1 MRKEGMAKG
10 YWVSVYREIIDEQKL
25 TAYAEAGGPAVI
37 ANGGRFLV
45 RGGRVI
51 PKDAGMAERTVI
63 VEFDSLDAAI
73 AAYESDAYQAALE
86 KLEGGVI
93 RDFRISEGVE

>member
-1 MRKEGMAKG
+1 MAKG

-37 ANGGRFLV
+37 ENGGRFLV

-73 AAYESDAYQAALE
+73 AAYESDAYQAALG

-93 RDFRISEGVE
+93 RDFRIAEGAE